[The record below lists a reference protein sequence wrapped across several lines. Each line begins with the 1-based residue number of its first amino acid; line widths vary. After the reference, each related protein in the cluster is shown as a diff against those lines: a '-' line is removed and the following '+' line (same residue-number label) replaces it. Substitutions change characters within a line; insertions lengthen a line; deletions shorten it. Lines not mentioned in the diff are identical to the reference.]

1 MLFKL
6 SLSNLRKSLKD
17 YAIYFF
23 TLIIGVSVF
32 YVFNSVGAQATFM
45 AVLSSQADIIVL
57 LDELIAGL
65 SIFVAGVLGLLIAYA
80 SRFLMKRRNKEFA
93 LYMLLG
99 MSKGKISFIL
109 LMETLMIGAGSLVC
123 GLLIGIGLS
132 QFMSALVASLFE
144 ADMSAL
150 HFMVSGK
157 SIAKT
162 ILYFSVM
169 YLVVMA
175 FNTLNINKLKLID
188 LIQSGH
194 RSEKLRMKNPWVCS
208 IIFIVSAA
216 ALAVCY
222 HKVAF
227 DSTFFTGGAGVIESR
242 FLLVVA
248 TGCVATFLIF
258 LSVSG
263 LLLRVAMSIKSRYFR
278 SLNSFTF
285 RQLSSKVT
293 TMVFSMTVICL
304 MLFVTISALAASFSL
319 RSSMNANIVELCPA
333 DVEICYNLRKGD
345 EPMKSDLIEDMKKY
359 GLNITEN
366 FSDYASLHYYI
377 DDALTMRSTMGEFE
391 EELSQQFRFL
401 MWDSREPI
409 VTLSDYNRLMDLYG
423 RKHLEMNDDEY
434 IMLCNFSNMKG
445 VRDFALKQGVN
456 ITVFGKTTL
465 KPKYDECQDGFIE
478 LSSQPLNSGIIVIPD
493 NAADPDRMERNFVIG
508 KYKAVTRDGKHETDA
523 KVKEQFDLFT
533 KFQNESMNP
542 AIERLYSYNTKT
554 DIADST
560 VGLTAIITFLGLYIG
575 MVFLISCGAILA
587 LKELSDSTDSIPR
600 YEILR
605 KIGAEEKDI
614 SRSLFAQ
621 TGIFFLLPLIL
632 GAIHSVFG
640 LKFAMN
646 VFEVL
651 GMDKLAGPI
660 TATAI
665 IIVLVYGGYF
675 LITYF
680 SDRAIIRGQR

>member
-6 SLSNLRKSLKD
+6 SLSNLKKSLKD

-23 TLIIGVSVF
+23 TLIIGVAVF
-32 YVFNSVGAQATFM
+32 YVFNSVGAQATFIS
-45 AVLSSQADIIVL
+45 VLSSQNDIIVL

-109 LMETLMIGAGSLVC
+109 LIETLLIGAGSLVC

-162 ILYFSVM
+162 VIYFSIM
-169 YLVVMA
+169 YVVVMI

-188 LIQSGH
+188 LLQSGR

-208 IIFIVSAA
+208 IIFIVSAI
-216 ALAVCY
+216 ALAICY
-222 HKVAF
+222 RKVAF
-227 DSTFFTGGAGVIESR
+227 DPAFFSGGASIVRNR
-242 FLLVVA
+242 FLLIVA
-248 TGCVATFLIF
+248 VGCAATFLIF

-263 LLLRVAMSIKSRYFR
+263 LLLRVAMSLKSRYYR

-333 DVEICYNLRKGD
+333 DVEIGYNLRKGD
-345 EPMKSDLIEDMKKY
+345 ELVKSDLIADMKKY
-359 GLNITEN
+359 GLDLTEN
-366 FSDYASLHYYI
+366 FSDYVSLHYYV
-377 DDALTMRSTMGEFE
+377 DDNLTMRSSMGEFVA
-391 EELSQQFRFL
+391 ELSQQYRFL
-401 MWDSREPI
+401 MWDSCEPI
-409 VTLSDYNRLMDLYG
+409 VTLGDYNRLMDLYG
-423 RKHLEMNDDEY
+423 RKHLEMADDEY
-434 IMLCNFSNMKG
+434 IVLCNFANMKG

-456 ITVFGKTTL
+456 ITAFGKTTL

-493 NAADPDRMERNFVIG
+493 SAADPDRMERNYVIG
-508 KYKAVTRDGKHETDA
+508 KYKAVTKDGKRETDTR
-523 KVKEQFDLFT
+523 VKEQFDLFT
-533 KFQNESMNP
+533 KFQTESVHP
-542 AIERLYSYNTKT
+542 GIERLYNYNTKS

-605 KIGAEEKDI
+605 KIGAEENEI
-614 SRSLFAQ
+614 SKSLFVQ

-651 GMDKLAGPI
+651 GMDKLVGPV

-680 SDRAIIRGQR
+680 SDKAIIRTRR